1 MNLFGGKSKILG
13 LLFILAA
20 FASFYLGDIL
30 TFPVSKK
37 WMAGMILVVAVLFIA
52 LFVLRPKKTEQ
63 DVIAEED
70 ERNQYIELKC
80 AAAACRA
87 AQYASFV
94 AMISGM
100 IGFGLTREYAFI
112 WLVMGGILPY
122 GTSRIAYLISAFRYD
137 KP

>member
-80 AAAACRA
+80 AAAACPDYVEYLLGCLLQFWFPL
-87 AQYASFV
+87 QYKRSV
-94 AMISGM
+94 
-100 IGFGLTREYAFI
+100 RK
-112 WLVMGGILPY
+112 VP
-122 GTSRIAYLISAFRYD
+122 
-137 KP
+137 